1 MKTLLQ
7 LPARA
12 IVAVV
17 SLCILAS
24 VLMMGC
30 KDDPPASIYNSNKA
44 FGAQPVIDTIISST
58 STAFANISRL
68 TIKGRNFSTVTAE
81 NIIYFDLTKPT
92 KVYST
97 TSTQIE
103 ILAPLLVK
111 DSIAVTM
118 RVVGAEKYSA
128 PKYFSLTAGVMDFG
142 GFGTGEESIGL
153 ACDTAGNVYS
163 SVVGP
168 TGNGLGVRRIFPGG
182 LDTAKETYA
191 PSGGFKNF
199 QNMKMGP
206 NNVLYGLRLPH
217 TIYTIAA
224 KGSTPALWVTGPAGS
239 LLAAAYIFD
248 FDFSKS
254 GADYY
259 IWGGGNDTAIYRIKV
274 SDKSIKTYSFTGL
287 MRSIRVYN
295 NNLYVAAKV
304 DSTEGVWKF
313 PIDVNNDLGA
323 GSLYF
328 NLSEL
333 PGYGFN
339 GPEADAITF
348 SSDGDMFLGT
358 SRADAI
364 LLVHSSTSYE
374 VYYQGLLQPKPIA
387 FAWGKGPYLY
397 YSRGGDATHIIIK
410 INTLKTSAPYYGRG
424 DH

>member
-17 SLCILAS
+17 SLCILVSA
-24 VLMMGC
+24 LMMGC

-153 ACDTAGNVYS
+153 ACDTTGNVYS
-163 SVVGP
+163 SVVNP
-168 TGNGLGVRRIFPGG
+168 TGNGLGVRRIFTVPGI
-182 LDTAKETYA
+182 LDTTKETYA

-206 NNVLYGLRLPH
+206 NNALYGLRLPNI
-217 TIYTIAA
+217 IYTIAS
-224 KGSTPALWVTGPAGS
+224 KG
-239 LLAAAYIFD
+239 AAPVLFVRPSGATIFD
-248 FDFSKS
+248 FDFSVS
-254 GADYY
+254 GGQYY
-259 IWGGGNDTAIYRIKV
+259 IWAGGNDTAIYRIKV
-274 SDKSIKTYSFTGL
+274 SDKSIQTYSFTGL
-287 MRSIRVYN
+287 VRSVRVYN
-295 NNLYVAAKV
+295 NNLYIAAKV
-304 DSTEGVWKF
+304 DSTEGVWKM
-313 PIDVNNDLGA
+313 PIDGSNNLGA
-323 GSLYF
+323 ATPYF
-328 NLSEL
+328 NLSAL

-358 SRADAI
+358 SSADAI